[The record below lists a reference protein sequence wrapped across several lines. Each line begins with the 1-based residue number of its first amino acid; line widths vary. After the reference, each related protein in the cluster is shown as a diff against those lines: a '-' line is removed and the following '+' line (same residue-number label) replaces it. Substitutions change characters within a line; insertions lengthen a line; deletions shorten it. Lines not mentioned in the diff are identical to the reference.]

1 MKKEIEILPIYF
13 DWLIDKKY
21 PVNVLVGGRNSGK
34 SFFMEQLA
42 TINTHNGEKYT
53 LLVIEDI
60 ETNIGAGVKSG
71 IETIKKNVENGNFAI
86 SIDKNNHYHLITY
99 LHQLIQ
105 VFKKLT

>member
-1 MKKEIEILPIYF
+1 MNKEIEILPIYF

-60 ETNIGAGVKSG
+60 ETNTYKKHMEQFGNTMIIPGESIFDLDGINGIARFIRGVM
-71 IETIKKNVENGNFAI
+71 EA
-86 SIDKNNHYHLITY
+86 
-99 LHQLIQ
+99 
-105 VFKKLT
+105 